1 MTNRQVE
8 TVMVVDTDLRKQKE
22 ADRIVSSVYA
32 HKLPGQSMISRVGS
46 ILQKTI
52 DSYPP
57 ILPNPMEW
65 RHLLATSSFR
75 APVSPVV
82 LVLLLDPYP
91 IKQLL
96 AGLHA
101 LFLSLL
107 MQDLSIG
114 LRMLLDLSPFDL
126 SVRYIMPALEWT
138 QTFPWD
144 LR

>member
-1 MTNRQVE
+1 MKNRLTE
-8 TVMVVDTDLRKQKE
+8 TVMVVDTDLRKQQE
-22 ADRIVSSVYA
+22 ADRIISSVYA
-32 HKLPGQSMISRVGS
+32 HKLPGLHMISGVGS
-46 ILQKTI
+46 IPQKLI

-57 ILPNPMEW
+57 PLPNPMEW

-82 LVLLLDPYP
+82 LLLLLDPSFWCHCWTRFP

-107 MQDLSIG
+107 MSKI
-114 LRMLLDLSPFDL
+114 
-126 SVRYIMPALEWT
+126 
-138 QTFPWD
+138 
-144 LR
+144 